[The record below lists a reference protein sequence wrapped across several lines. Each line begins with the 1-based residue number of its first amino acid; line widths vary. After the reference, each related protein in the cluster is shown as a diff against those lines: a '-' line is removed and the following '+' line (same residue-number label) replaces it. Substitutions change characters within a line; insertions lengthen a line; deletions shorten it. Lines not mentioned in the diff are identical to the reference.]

1 MGCWGPPWGVSMN
14 LLRRTLWSARRLGV
28 GNGSWPASSGVS
40 GGPSLPPPGG
50 RRPRSRRFVRGVA
63 GRPWGCARSGL
74 EQARATRLQEAGR
87 EILRTSALRSTRKF
101 AARNSYMAYKD
112 MPFGRCAFHL
122 VVATVIASID
132 IPRSAWKGKGTR
144 DEPTARDQ
152 GARRPEE
159 EPGLQE
165 RLGGW
170 TFRADAVVP
179 RELEP
184 RGMGGSPGETGILS
198 GASRRAAGPR
208 DEGGERGLCLIQ
220 GCGSPFDA
228 IHPSAWKGF
237 LRSSSS

>member
-1 MGCWGPPWGVSMN
+1 MN
-14 LLRRTLWSARRLGV
+14 LLRRTLWSARRLGA
-28 GNGSWPASSGVS
+28 GNGSWPASTGVS

-87 EILRTSALRSTRKF
+87 EILRTSTLRSSRKF

-122 VVATVIASID
+122 VLATVIALIN

-144 DEPTARDQ
+144 DETGASDQ

-159 EPGLQE
+159 EPSLQE

-170 TFRADAVVP
+170 PFRADAVVP
-179 RELEP
+179 QQLEP
-184 RGMGGSPGETGILS
+184 RGMGRSPGEAVLLS
-198 GASRRAAGPR
+198 GASRGATDPR
-208 DEGGERGLCLIQ
+208 DACARGLRLIQ
-220 GCGSPFDA
+220 GCGSPL
-228 IHPSAWKGF
+228 G
-237 LRSSSS
+237 LL